1 MATTHSAHDERDLS
15 VHEAKQEHAVVTV
28 KAAVGD
34 EAFQQ
39 AMLKEPPRWF
49 GNPIII
55 PAIIIAF
62 FCSTANGYDGSLF
75 GTLLANEK
83 FKEFFGVD
91 NKGIE
96 AGIVTAMYQIGS
108 VVSIPFVGP
117 AIDTWGR
124 RMGMF
129 IGAFIIVVG
138 VVVQI
143 TCISTNSVNQFMAG
157 RFFLGFGVQIA
168 AAAGPIY
175 VVEVAHPAHRGICGG
190 LYNVMWPVG
199 ALVASAAARGGL
211 SYSDNT
217 SWLIPVGLQAMFP
230 GMICLGILFMPES
243 PRWLYTNNKREQ
255 AKRVLSRLHA
265 QGNPDSEWVK
275 LQLNEYAEFLELEG
289 SDKKWWDY
297 RALFRNRASFYRL
310 TCNCLVSCFGQW
322 AGNGIVSYFLKSD
335 LGQGAF
341 LDTAG
346 IRGETTQINV
356 QLGMNAIQIVFAAA
370 GASIVDGVGRRPM
383 LIVVNI
389 VCGLCWVGVIVPA
402 SIANIV
408 DKDDKAAQSAIDP
421 NVSRAMLAWVYIF
434 QICYS
439 AGWTP
444 MQALYPVEV
453 LSYEI
458 RAKGMAFSGLFTNFA
473 LLSNQLGVPVALKNI
488 QWKTYIV
495 FCVWCF
501 VQAGILY
508 FLVPETKNRTLEE
521 LDIIFAAPN
530 PVKASTAKKQYE
542 VDADANILH
551 VEDPATKS
559 REV

>member
-1 MATTHSAHDERDLS
+1 MATTHSAHDEKELS
-15 VHEAKQEHAVVTV
+15 LHEVKQHPVVTV

-39 AMLKEPPRWF
+39 AMLKEPPKWF

-55 PAIIIAF
+55 PSIIIAF

-83 FKEFFGVD
+83 FKEFFGVE

-124 RMGMF
+124 RVGMF
-129 IGAFIIVVG
+129 IGALIIVIG
-138 VVVQI
+138 VIVQI

-199 ALVASAAARGGL
+199 ALVASSAARGGL

-230 GMICLGILFMPES
+230 GIICLAAFFMPES
-243 PRWLYTNNKREQ
+243 PRWLYTNDRREE
-255 AKRVLSRLHA
+255 AKKVLSRLHA
-265 QGNPDSEWVK
+265 KGNSESEWVK
-275 LQLNEYAEFLELEG
+275 LQLNEYEEFLELEG

-297 RALFRNRASFYRL
+297 RALFRSRAAFYRL

-322 AGNGIVSYFLKSD
+322 AGNGIVSYFLS
-335 LGQGAF
+335 AF

-346 IRGETTQINV
+346 IRGEATQINV
-356 QLGMNAIQIVFAAA
+356 QMGINAIQIVFAAA
-370 GASIVDGVGRRPM
+370 GASIVDRVGRRPM
-383 LIVVNI
+383 LLVVNI
-389 VCGLCWVGVIVPA
+389 VCGLCWIGVIVPA

-408 DKDDKAAQSAIDP
+408 DKDDKEAQAAIDP

-444 MQALYPVEV
+444 LQALYPVEV

-501 VQAGILY
+501 IQTGILY

-521 LDIIFAAPN
+521 LDIIFASPN

-542 VDADANILH
+542 VDANANILH
-551 VEDPATKS
+551 VDEATTTA